1 MTQQLDLFGSAP
13 TAKAPPKSDTPM
25 LLAMDPDYVKPEP
38 LQRCKPMPEKLLSW
52 TLAHSCHFHAGRS
65 MFYQGEPRELP
76 PIFTSSK
83 GKNPQDWFAGWDYG
97 ASE

>member
-38 LQRCKPMPEKLLSW
+38 LQLTPC
-52 TLAHSCHFHAGRS
+52 
-65 MFYQGEPRELP
+65 
-76 PIFTSSK
+76 
-83 GKNPQDWFAGWDYG
+83 GKRF
-97 ASE
+97 EIKR